1 MKGLIVAGAVACSS
15 TVNAL
20 GEQKFMVA
28 AANPHAVDAGYDIL
42 AQGGTAADAA
52 LAVQTV
58 LNLVEPQSSGIG
70 GGVFILY
77 WDASTSTLHTID
89 GRETAPASAT
99 PGRFLDADGRKLGW
113 WDAVVGGQS
122 VGVPGTIRA
131 LEITHKLFGRRSWAA
146 GFDRAIELS
155 ENGFKVSPR
164 LSSSIRSAKHL
175 GRFNPTRDYFFDA
188 DGEPLKA
195 GTQLKN
201 LA

>member
-1 MKGLIVAGAVACSS
+1 MVRWMTQSRHRASGKRNDWLKGLIVAGAVACSA

-99 PGRFLDADGRKLGW
+99 PGRFSTLTASSAGGTLLSADSRSVYPALSAPSKSRISCLV
-113 WDAVVGGQS
+113 DSPGQ
-122 VGVPGTIRA
+122 R
-131 LEITHKLFGRRSWAA
+131 
-146 GFDRAIELS
+146 
-155 ENGFKVSPR
+155 VS
-164 LSSSIRSAKHL
+164 
-175 GRFNPTRDYFFDA
+175 T
-188 DGEPLKA
+188 EPLSYRRTDSSLA
-195 GTQLKN
+195 AFVQFHQLRQTSKSV
-201 LA
+201 